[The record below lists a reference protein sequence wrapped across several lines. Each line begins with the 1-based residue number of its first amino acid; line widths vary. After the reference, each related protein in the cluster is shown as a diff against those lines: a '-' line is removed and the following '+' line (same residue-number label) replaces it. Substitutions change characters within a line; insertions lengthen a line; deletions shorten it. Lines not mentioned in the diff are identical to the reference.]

1 MRRGKERWTANSNP
15 GDVDGPGEQGE
26 PAGGGVDEVEYDN
39 DAHSGEEHEVG
50 EELLH
55 RAQYLVQCALVPS
68 ERLSPNARARKAR
81 NWNWSWSA
89 RSGSRARAA
98 SETER

>member
-55 RAQYLVQCALVPS
+55 KAQQLVPN
-68 ERLSPNARARKAR
+68 ERLSANAIGKGLERTMRTQGPGSLGKRAVK
-81 NWNWSWSA
+81 
-89 RSGSRARAA
+89 
-98 SETER
+98 